1 MAKVKGPL
9 LSVSAT
15 GKLAD
20 TIVYQRTPGGFK
32 VNTYSVPHNPKTE
45 AQRVHRQF
53 YSAAVGVWKGFS
65 EETKRSFIIY
75 NPDRNIS
82 CYAFF
87 ISLFVTSAEHPLG
100 YNSTKYF
107 NGVYY

>member
-32 VNTYSVPHNPKTE
+32 VNTYSVPHNPRSE
-45 AQRVHRQF
+45 SQRAHRHF
-53 YSAAVGVWKGFS
+53 YSAAVGVWKGLS
-65 EETKRSFIIY
+65 EESKRLFTIY
-75 NPDRNIS
+75 NPFKQMS
-82 CYAFF
+82 GYSYFV
-87 ISLFVTSAEHPLG
+87 SLFVTSAENPLG
-100 YNSTKYF
+100 YNSQKYF
-107 NGVYY
+107 KGVYY